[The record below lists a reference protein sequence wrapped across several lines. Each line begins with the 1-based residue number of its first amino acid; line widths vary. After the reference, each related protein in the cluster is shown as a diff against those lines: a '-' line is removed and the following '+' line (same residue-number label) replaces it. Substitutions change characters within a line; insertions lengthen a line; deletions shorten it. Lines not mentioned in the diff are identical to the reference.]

1 MCEEVFF
8 GRRLFFIIVA
18 KLKNLFGSGVVT
30 SSSKKGGLPYVRVT
44 KKNTMMLKPV
54 VIILHI
60 KGGGWGRSVLMIRG
74 VCLVNFIEAEL
85 TLPNGDG
92 GNLICTP

>member
-1 MCEEVFF
+1 
-8 GRRLFFIIVA
+8 
-18 KLKNLFGSGVVT
+18 
-30 SSSKKGGLPYVRVT
+30 
-44 KKNTMMLKPV
+44 MMLKPV